1 MRNPLKRH
9 THYQSNMTIMIFEVS
24 HYHYKTSFISILS
37 QKWYP
42 WNFELTA
49 RDVNDVLDIVTK

>member
-24 HYHYKTSFISILS
+24 H
-37 QKWYP
+37 
-42 WNFELTA
+42 
-49 RDVNDVLDIVTK
+49 